1 MKPRPP
7 TLRTKKRYLLVHVFP
22 PWQEVGEKA
31 LYLAVADAVTSLFG
45 DARAAVV
52 QPAVLSCEGGYAIL
66 RCQRG
71 TEDDLAL
78 ACSTVTAVGDAR
90 IALRTVA
97 VSGTIAA
104 LKRRLAEG
112 GPLKE
117 PESVTYGEKA
127 LPAFRYGR
135 HKVDVLQEGIKK
147 QSRIF
152 LTDYESE
159 EI

>member
-7 TLRTKKRYLLVHVFP
+7 TLRTKRRYLLVRVLP
-22 PWQEVGEKA
+22 IWQEVGEKA
-31 LYLAVADAVTSLFG
+31 LYLAVAEAVTSLFG
-45 DARAAVV
+45 DARAAVI
-52 QPAVLSCEGGYAIL
+52 QPAVLSCAGGYAVL

-71 TEDDLAL
+71 TEDDLAV
-78 ACSTVTAVGDAR
+78 ACSTVTAVDDAR
-90 IALRTVA
+90 VALRTVA

-104 LKRRLAEG
+104 LKRRLREG
-112 GPLKE
+112 GPVIG
-117 PESVTYGEKA
+117 PETVSYGEKG

-147 QSRIF
+147 QSRVF
-152 LTDYESE
+152 LTDHESE